1 LIGLYVSD
9 HPLSPYQKTLTARVT
24 HFSYQLIEAS
34 DKDAVIVAGMINR
47 FRHHQTKKGD
57 RMGFVTLEDMFGN
70 IDLVI
75 FPKVWEDV
83 HHLMNIDQVLL
94 VEGRIDT
101 GQGDPKI
108 LVDSLTPV
116 TLDELEDDT
125 PNGDQGPPFELD
137 DDLLEDYLPDLP
149 FDEMPP
155 PKSMDDLPGDHDGQT
170 PAGIST
176 SKENPISMDSDNTEF
191 NPEEDVAENGEDEPA
206 PLKEETPP
214 SGPER
219 IEQEQFSPKSV
230 HVLKS
235 PLPKPDPLPRVD
247 RKPRCIYITLDSC
260 GDKKQDVR
268 RLRRIHDILVSRPG
282 RDQFAF
288 RVKENGFW
296 YEINFPN
303 VTTGLTDT
311 LVQKLKGFLGDQNI
325 DITQLP

>member
-1 LIGLYVSD
+1 
-9 HPLSPYQKTLTARVT
+9 
-24 HFSYQLIEAS
+24 
-34 DKDAVIVAGMINR
+34 
-47 FRHHQTKKGD
+47 
-57 RMGFVTLEDMFGN
+57 
-70 IDLVI
+70 
-75 FPKVWEDV
+75 
-83 HHLMNIDQVLL
+83 
-94 VEGRIDT
+94 
-101 GQGDPKI
+101 
-108 LVDSLTPV
+108 
-116 TLDELEDDT
+116 
-125 PNGDQGPPFELD
+125 
-137 DDLLEDYLPDLP
+137 
-149 FDEMPP
+149 
-155 PKSMDDLPGDHDGQT
+155 
-170 PAGIST
+170 
-176 SKENPISMDSDNTEF
+176 MDSDNTEF